1 MKRKLALLLFAALV
15 SASLFAGC
23 QNKDTEKPD
32 LPENTENTDA
42 PNTDDVTG
50 GEAGGTEQSSEA
62 AGNGEAADSTDPDQ
76 KTDATETAGFAEAYL
91 ETVNAFNDEYK
102 NAENT
107 VYNLIDFDGKG
118 SKELVIFMPGL
129 VSMYTYANGRV
140 YTLIDGFGYGV
151 GGNGGYDYIPGGN
164 VLRGF
169 NNDYAGAVC
178 YENYYHV
185 DEKLRFKPF
194 YEKDLFTT
202 LFEDKNHNQ
211 MPDDDEP
218 IDTNATYYYYGE
230 NELSKED
237 YASMQVEGEYRPLVG
252 EMTFDELK
260 AALTE

>member
-23 QNKDTEKPD
+23 QNKNTEKPD
-32 LPENTENTDA
+32 SSENTESNT
-42 PNTDDVTG
+42 PSTDDVTG
-50 GEAGGTEQSSEA
+50 GEANSANQ
-62 AGNGEAADSTDPDQ
+62 NGESESSTESDQ
-76 KTDATETAGFAEAYL
+76 KTDVTETAGFAEAYL

-202 LFEDKNHNQ
+202 LFEDKNRNQ

-237 YASMQVEGEYRPLVG
+237 YASLQVEGDYRPLVG

>member
-23 QNKDTEKPD
+23 QNKNTEKPD
-32 LPENTENTDA
+32 PSENTESNT
-42 PNTDDVTG
+42 PSTDDVTG
-50 GEAGGTEQSSEA
+50 GEANSANQ
-62 AGNGEAADSTDPDQ
+62 NGESESSTESDQ
-76 KTDATETAGFAEAYL
+76 KTDATETAGYAEAYL
-91 ETVNAFNDEYK
+91 EVVNAFNDEYK

-218 IDTNATYYYYGE
+218 VLRL
-230 NELSKED
+230 ELLPE
-237 YASMQVEGEYRPLVG
+237 VP
-252 EMTFDELK
+252 
-260 AALTE
+260 